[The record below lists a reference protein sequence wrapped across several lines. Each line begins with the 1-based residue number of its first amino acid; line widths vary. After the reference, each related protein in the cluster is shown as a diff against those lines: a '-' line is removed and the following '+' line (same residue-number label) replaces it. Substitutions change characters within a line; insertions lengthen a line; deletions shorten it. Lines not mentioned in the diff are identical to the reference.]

1 MSTPA
6 THLPDSAP
14 VSTPLRFV
22 TAASLFDGHDAA
34 INIMRRLIQAQGTE
48 VVHLGHNRSVEDVVR
63 AALQEDADAIAL
75 SSYQGGHVEYFKYM
89 VDMLRERNAGHIRVF
104 GGGGGTITPEEI
116 RELQEY
122 GVERIY
128 HPNDGMHMG
137 LVAMI
142 EDVVRRAA
150 HARNSGLATRNPG
163 QLANLSLDDEIGV
176 GRMLSALED
185 GLFSE
190 AELVVLRKQ
199 WASPLVHGSRVPG
212 PGSRLPPV
220 IGITGTGGAG
230 KSSVTDELLNRF
242 LQHFPAMRIGVIAVD
257 PTRRRTGGAL
267 LGDRIRMNS
276 LRSKRV
282 FMRSMATRRQHVAT
296 NEVLRDCI
304 AFMKGVGF
312 DLIIVETAG
321 IGQSDSE
328 IVDLVDFPVYVMTSD
343 YGAASQLEKIDM
355 IDFAELIVLNKYDR
369 RGAEDALRD
378 VRKQW
383 KRNRVAFQTADEDV
397 PVYPTIASQFN
408 DPGITWMFVNLCR
421 LLREKLGVGSGSG
434 SDDQGAGLA
443 PPAVVGGTSV
453 ASSSPTAAGR
463 KKLATKV
470 PPTLITSAAAAH
482 SGTAS
487 AANDADGT
495 SEFAAGAATSRCSFT
510 PTTDTALKEPRA
522 TVLIPG
528 QRVRYLAEIAEQGRA
543 INKAIETQ
551 SEIADR
557 AQSYWQSLRD
567 LDDPALPTALD
578 TYPPAALVFY
588 ANAAARSAGA
598 APRSSSSY
606 ADFPTCGDR
615 RYGVP
620 ERRTTRFQW
629 EVRRDESA
637 EAKAQSEGGPR
648 TAAVSPKAA
657 ITADRTLVT
666 LRQRYNA
673 AIASLSPE
681 ALSQLRAWPERLKS
695 ITDEFTEYQVRDK
708 AIRVE
713 NYRDSLSHQKIPKIA
728 APTYRSWGE
737 LLTFLGKENLPGF
750 YPYTG
755 GVYPYRRSGEDP
767 IRMFAGEGTPERTNR
782 RFHYLSVGQPAARLS
797 TAFDSVTLY
806 GEDPAERPDIF
817 GKIGNSGVSIATLDD
832 MKKLYSGFDL
842 CAPTT
847 SVSMTINGPAP
858 MILAMFMNTA
868 IDQQVE
874 KYLREDE
881 SRWSDAQAKIKT
893 FFDGRP
899 RPEYSGT
906 LPQTNDGLGL
916 ALLGITGDQ
925 LVEPEVYE
933 NIKANTL
940 STVRGTVQADIL
952 KEDQAQNTCIF
963 STEFA
968 LRMMGDIQQYFVD
981 QKVRNFY
988 SVSISGYHI
997 AEAGANPISQLAF
1010 TLSNGFTIVEYYL
1023 ARGMHIDDFAPNLSF
1038 FFSNGMD
1045 PEYTVIGR
1053 VARRIWARAM
1063 RERYGAAPRSQMMK
1077 YHIQTSGRSLHAQE
1091 IQFND
1096 IRTTLQALYA
1106 LFDNCNS
1113 LHTNAY
1119 DEAIT
1124 TPTEESVRRAV
1135 AIQMII
1141 NKELGLNFCEN
1152 PWQGSFIVDKLT
1164 DIVEEAVYKEFE
1176 AISERGGVLGAMDTM
1191 YQRGKIQEESMYYEH
1206 KKHDGSLPLVGVNT
1220 FLPKEHAGDIVT
1232 EIELIRSTP
1241 DEKGQQITNV
1251 KAYQENRNGLPHN
1264 PFVLTE
1270 PKAKAPTQQA
1280 NLSKDERASEPTASG
1295 TRNLTF
1301 LQQTARARQN
1311 VFTALMEAVKTHS
1324 LGQISHA
1331 LYDVGGEYRRNM

>member
-6 THLPDSAP
+6 SQIDSTATAARADA
-14 VSTPLRFV
+14 SPLRFV

-34 INIMRRLIQAQGTE
+34 INIMRRLIQSQGAE
-48 VVHLGHNRSVEDVVR
+48 VIHLGHNRSVEDVVR
-63 AALQEDADAIAL
+63 AALQEDADGIAL

-89 VDMLRERNAGHIRVF
+89 VDMLKERGAGHIRVF

-116 RELQEY
+116 RELQAY

-128 HPNDGMHMG
+128 HPNDGMKMG
-137 LVAMI
+137 LVEMI
-142 EDVVRRAA
+142 EDVVGRAGA
-150 HARNSGLATRNPG
+150 ARDSGIGNRDSAQQTPDI
-163 QLANLSLDDEIGV
+163 DDEIGI
-176 GRMLSALED
+176 GRVLSAIED
-185 GLFSE
+185 GVYSE
-190 AELVVLRKQ
+190 SELALMRKGWQKPRSSESPIPNPQSHPTTPVV
-199 WASPLVHGSRVPG
+199 
-212 PGSRLPPV
+212 
-220 IGITGTGGAG
+220 GITGTGGAG

-242 LQHFPAMRIGVIAVD
+242 LASFPQMRIAVISVD
-257 PTRRRTGGAL
+257 PTRRRSGGAL

-276 LRSKRV
+276 LRSHRV
-282 FMRSMATRRQHVAT
+282 YMRSMATRRQNVAT
-296 NEVLRDCI
+296 NAVLKDCI
-304 AFMKGVGF
+304 GFLKSLAF
-312 DLIIVETAG
+312 DLVIVETAG

-328 IVDLVDFPVYVMTSD
+328 IVDLVDFPMYVMTSD

-355 IDFAELIVLNKYDR
+355 IDYAELIVLNKYDK

-378 VRKQW
+378 IRKQW

-408 DPGITWMFVNLCR
+408 DPGVSWMFANLCR
-421 LLREKLGVGSGSG
+421 LLREKI
-434 SDDQGAGLA
+434 GAG
-443 PPAVVGGTSV
+443 S
-453 ASSSPTAAGR
+453 AG
-463 KKLATKV
+463 
-470 PPTLITSAAAAH
+470 H
-482 SGTAS
+482 
-487 AANDADGT
+487 
-495 SEFAAGAATSRCSFT
+495 CSFE
-510 PTTDTALKEPRA
+510 PNLDTSLKEPRA

-528 QRVRYLAEIAEQGRA
+528 ARVRYLAEIAEAGRR
-543 INKAIETQ
+543 INSDIERQ
-551 SEIADR
+551 AEAADR
-557 AQSYWQSLRD
+557 AQAMWQ
-567 LDDPALPTALD
+567 ALQELGDAQLPKALD
-578 TYPPAALVFY
+578 LY
-588 ANAAARSAGA
+588 SADHLLATSPLAG
-598 APRSSSSY
+598 
-606 ADFPTCGDR
+606 
-615 RYGVP
+615 
-620 ERRTTRFQW
+620 
-629 EVRRDESA
+629 EVG
-637 EAKAQSEGGPR
+637 AQSAPGEGAGLATVVDSPSPAVPAEPVQAG
-648 TAAVSPKAA
+648 TAPAV
-657 ITADRTLVT
+657 DRSLLT
-666 LRQRYNA
+666 LRQRYND
-673 AIASLSPE
+673 AIQ
-681 ALSQLRAWPERLKS
+681 ALSSESLKLLREWPQRLKS
-695 ITDEFTEYQVRDK
+695 ITDEFTEYQVRNKSIKVD
-708 AIRVE
+708 

-728 APTYRSWGE
+728 APTYKSWGE
-737 LLTFLGKENLPGF
+737 LLTFLGKENLPGS

-755 GVYPYRRSGEDP
+755 GVYPYRRTGEDP

-806 GEDPAERPDIF
+806 GEDPAPRPDIY
-817 GKIGNSGVSIATLDD
+817 GKIGNSGVNIPTLDD

-858 MILAMFMNTA
+858 MILAMFMNCA
-868 IDQQVE
+868 VDQQVE
-874 KYLREDE
+874 KYLKADDARWAEAQRKMDAFFEGRE
-881 SRWSDAQAKIKT
+881 
-893 FFDGRP
+893 RP
-899 RPEYSGT
+899 RYHGE
-906 LPQTNDGLGL
+906 LPPTNDGLGL
-916 ALLGITGDQ
+916 GLLGVSGDQ
-925 LVEPEVYE
+925 LVDAETYAR
-933 NIKANTL
+933 IKAETL
-940 STVRGTVQADIL
+940 ATVRGTVQADIL

-1023 ARGMHIDDFAPNLSF
+1023 ARGMRVDDFAPNLSF

-1063 RERYGAAPRSQMMK
+1063 RERYGANERSQMMK

-1141 NKELGLNFCEN
+1141 NKEMGLNFIEN
-1152 PWQGSFIVDKLT
+1152 PWQGSFAVDYLT

-1206 KKHDGSLPLVGVNT
+1206 KKHDGSLPLVGVNM
-1220 FLPKEHAGDIVT
+1220 FLPKEGGGEVAT
-1232 EIELIRSTP
+1232 EIELIRSTEE
-1241 DEKGQQITNV
+1241 EKGQQIENV
-1251 KAYQENRNGLPHN
+1251 RLWQQSRNVLAPLGETRHGHVVEDETAAGEVHDGHGL
-1264 PFVLTE
+1264 TY
-1270 PKAKAPTQQA
+1270 
-1280 NLSKDERASEPTASG
+1280 
-1295 TRNLTF
+1295 
-1301 LQQTARARQN
+1301 LQDTARRRGN
-1311 VFTALMEAVKTHS
+1311 VFEALVEAVKTHS

-1331 LYDVGGEYRRNM
+1331 LYNVGGEYRRNM

>member
-6 THLPDSAP
+6 AP
-14 VSTPLRFV
+14 ALNKTTPSVQSETSPLRFV

-34 INIMRRLIQAQGTE
+34 INIMRRLIQAQGAE
-48 VVHLGHNRSVEDVVR
+48 VIHLGHNRSVEDVVR

-89 VDMLRERNAGHIRVF
+89 VDMLKERGASHIRVF

-116 RELQEY
+116 RELQDY

-142 EDVVRRAA
+142 EDVVRRAGA
-150 HARNSGLATRNPG
+150 ARQPVETPHRVDI
-163 QLANLSLDDEIGV
+163 ANGNGRDEITIGH
-176 GRMLSALED
+176 MLSAIEEGAID
-185 GLFSE
+185 ESE
-190 AELVVLRKQ
+190 LAHLRKEWQ
-199 WASPLVHGSRVPG
+199 LAGG
-212 PGSRLPPV
+212 KTPV
-220 IGITGTGGAG
+220 VGITGTGGAG

-242 LQHFPAMRIGVIAVD
+242 LANFPEMRIAVISVD

-276 LRSKRV
+276 LRSMRV
-282 FMRSMATRRQHVAT
+282 FMRSMATRRQHAAT
-296 NEVLRDCI
+296 NIVLKDCI
-304 AFMKGVGF
+304 SFLKSLGY
-312 DLIIVETAG
+312 DLVIVETAG

-328 IVDLVDFPVYVMTSD
+328 IVDLVDFPMYVMTSD
-343 YGAASQLEKIDM
+343 FGAPSQLEKIDM
-355 IDFAELIVLNKYDR
+355 LDYAELVVLNKFDK

-383 KRNRVAFQTADEDV
+383 KRNRVAFQTADADV
-397 PVYPTIASQFN
+397 PVYSTIASQFN
-408 DPGITWMFVNLCR
+408 DPGISWMFANLCR
-421 LLREKLGVGSGSG
+421 LMREKLS
-434 SDDQGAGLA
+434 L
-443 PPAVVGGTSV
+443 PAEKWSPAIDTS
-453 ASSSPTAAGR
+453 
-463 KKLATKV
+463 
-470 PPTLITSAAAAH
+470 
-482 SGTAS
+482 
-487 AANDADGT
+487 
-495 SEFAAGAATSRCSFT
+495 
-510 PTTDTALKEPRA
+510 LKEPRA

-528 QRVRYLAEIAEQGRA
+528 NRVRYLAEIAEQGRG
-543 INKAIETQ
+543 INRRIESQADT
-551 SEIADR
+551 ADR
-557 AQSYWQSLRD
+557 AQSYWQSLHD
-567 LDDPALPTALD
+567 LGDAALPKALELYVSDALLPSPPGRGTEGEGTATSDVSRGPNPLPNPSPD
-578 TYPPAALVFY
+578 G
-588 ANAAARSAGA
+588 RGA
-598 APRSSSSY
+598 H
-606 ADFPTCGDR
+606 G
-615 RYGVP
+615 
-620 ERRTTRFQW
+620 
-629 EVRRDESA
+629 
-637 EAKAQSEGGPR
+637 
-648 TAAVSPKAA
+648 
-657 ITADRTLVT
+657 IDRTLIT
-666 LRQRYNA
+666 LRQRYNDA
-673 AIASLSPE
+673 VQSLDSE
-681 ALSQLRAWPERLKS
+681 ALKLLREWPARLKS
-695 ITDEFTEYQVRDK
+695 IVDEVTEYQVRDK
-708 AIRVE
+708 TIRVE
-713 NYRDSLSHQKIPKIA
+713 NYRESLSYQKIPKIA
-728 APTYRSWGE
+728 APTYKSWGE
-737 LLTFLGKENLPGF
+737 LLTFLQKENLPGY

-755 GVYPYRRSGEDP
+755 GVYPYRRTGEDP

-806 GEDPAERPDIF
+806 GEDPAIRPDIY
-817 GKIGNSGVSIATLDD
+817 GKIGNSGVNIATLDD

-842 CAPTT
+842 CAPST

-858 MILAMFMNTA
+858 IILAMFMNTA

-874 KYLREDE
+874 KYLRADNA
-881 SRWSDAQAKIKT
+881 RWDAAHATIEKL
-893 FFDGRP
+893 FEGRR
-899 RPEYSGT
+899 RPEYSGL
-906 LPQTNDGLGL
+906 LPETNDGLGL
-916 ALLGITGDQ
+916 GLLGVTGDQ
-925 LVEPEVYE
+925 VVDADTYAK
-933 NIKANTL
+933 IKAQTL
-940 STVRGTVQADIL
+940 ASVRGTVQADIL

-968 LRMMGDIQQYFVD
+968 MRMMGDIQQYFVD
-981 QKVRNFY
+981 RNVRNFY

-1023 ARGMHIDDFAPNLSF
+1023 ARGMRIDDFAPNLSF

-1063 RERYGAAPRSQMMK
+1063 RERYGADARSQMMK

-1191 YQRGKIQEESMYYEH
+1191 YQRGKIQDESMTYEH
-1206 KKHDGSLPLVGVNT
+1206 KKHDGSLPLIGVNT
-1220 FLPKEHAGDIVT
+1220 FLPKDHGGDIVT
-1232 EIELIRSTP
+1232 EIELIRSTEG
-1241 DEKGQQITNV
+1241 EKGQQIDNV
-1251 KAYQENRNGLPHN
+1251 ANYQRLRNAALLPPPHAGEGWGGG
-1264 PFVLTE
+1264 E
-1270 PKAKAPTQQA
+1270 PLKI
-1280 NLSKDERASEPTASG
+1280 
-1295 TRNLTF
+1295 
-1301 LQQTARARQN
+1301 LQKTARDRQN
-1311 VFTALMEAVKTHS
+1311 VFTSLMEAVKTHS

>member
-1 MSTPA
+1 MSSPA
-6 THLPDSAP
+6 PLVATQDQAAAAA
-14 VSTPLRFV
+14 PLRFV

-34 INIMRRLIQAQGTE
+34 INIMRRLIQAQGAE
-48 VVHLGHNRSVEDVVR
+48 VIHLGHNRSVEDVVR

-89 VDMLRERNAGHIRVF
+89 VDMLKERGAGHVRVF

-116 RELQEY
+116 AELQAY

-142 EDVVRRAA
+142 EDVVRRA
-150 HARNSGLATRNPG
+150 G
-163 QLANLSLDDEIGV
+163 QGRRQRDESRAPLSAAQPALDDEIGI
-176 GRMLSALED
+176 GRMLTAIENGDYTDTDL
-185 GLFSE
+185 
-190 AELVVLRKQ
+190 AQLRKE
-199 WASPLVHGSRVPG
+199 WNAADPRFALSGRG
-212 PGSRLPPV
+212 APV

-242 LQHFPAMRIGVIAVD
+242 LASFPDMRMAVISVD

-267 LGDRIRMNS
+267 LGDRIRMNA
-276 LRSKRV
+276 LRSPRV

-296 NEVLRDCI
+296 NIVLKDCI
-304 AFMKGVGF
+304 AFLKGLGY
-312 DLIIVETAG
+312 DLVIVETAG

-328 IVDLVDFPVYVMTSD
+328 IVDLVDFPMYVMTSD
-343 YGAASQLEKIDM
+343 FGAPSQLEKIDM
-355 IDFAELIVLNKYDR
+355 LDYAELVVLNKFDK

-383 KRNRVAFQTADEDV
+383 KRNRVAFQMKDEDV
-397 PVYPTIASQFN
+397 PVFPTIASQFN
-408 DPGITWMFVNLCR
+408 DPGISWMFVGLCR
-421 LLREKLGVGSGSG
+421 LLAAKMGIGNRESGI
-434 SDDQGAGLA
+434 GAGPRCDYA
-443 PPAVVGGTSV
+443 PRIDTS
-453 ASSSPTAAGR
+453 
-463 KKLATKV
+463 
-470 PPTLITSAAAAH
+470 
-482 SGTAS
+482 
-487 AANDADGT
+487 
-495 SEFAAGAATSRCSFT
+495 
-510 PTTDTALKEPRA
+510 LKEPRA

-528 QRVRYLAEIAEQGRA
+528 NRVRYLAEIAEQGRG
-543 INKAIETQ
+543 INAAIESQ
-551 SEIADR
+551 AQIADR

-567 LDDPALPTALD
+567 LGDAALPRALD
-578 TYPPAALVFY
+578 LYAVEALTEGDD
-588 ANAAARSAGA
+588 RSL
-598 APRSSSSY
+598 R
-606 ADFPTCGDR
+606 
-615 RYGVP
+615 
-620 ERRTTRFQW
+620 
-629 EVRRDESA
+629 
-637 EAKAQSEGGPR
+637 
-648 TAAVSPKAA
+648 
-657 ITADRTLVT
+657 T
-666 LRQRYNA
+666 LRQRYNDA
-673 AIASLSPE
+673 VQSLSSE
-681 ALSQLRAWPERLKS
+681 GLKLLRGWPARLKS
-695 ITDEFTEYQVRDK
+695 VTDEFTEYQVRDK
-708 AIRVE
+708 TIRVE

-728 APTYRSWGE
+728 APNYRSWGE
-737 LLTFLGKENLPGF
+737 LLVFLQKENLPGY

-755 GVYPYRRSGEDP
+755 GVYPYRRTGEDP

-782 RFHYLSVGQPAARLS
+782 RFHYLSVGLPAARLS

-806 GEDPAERPDIF
+806 GEDPAVRPDIF
-817 GKIGNSGVSIATLDD
+817 GKIGNSGVNIATLDD

-858 MILAMFMNTA
+858 IILAMFMNTA

-874 KYLREDE
+874 KYLREDGVRWDAARE
-881 SRWSDAQAKIKT
+881 TIETLYRGRSRPQY
-893 FFDGRP
+893 GGML
-899 RPEYSGT
+899 PEG
-906 LPQTNDGLGL
+906 NDGLGL
-916 ALLGITGDQ
+916 GLLGVTGNQVVDA
-925 LVEPEVYE
+925 ETYE
-933 NIKANTL
+933 RIKAKTL
-940 STVRGTVQADIL
+940 ATVRGTVQADIL

-981 QKVRNFY
+981 HNVRNFY

-1023 ARGMHIDDFAPNLSF
+1023 ARGMKIDDFAPNLSF

-1063 RERYGAAPRSQMMK
+1063 RERYGADSRSQMMK

-1141 NKELGLNFCEN
+1141 NKELGLNFNEN
-1152 PWQGSFIVDKLT
+1152 PWQGSFVVDRLT

-1191 YQRGKIQEESMYYEH
+1191 YQRGKIQEESLYYEH
-1206 KKHDGSLPLVGVNT
+1206 KKHDGSLPLIGVNT
-1220 FLPKEHAGDIVT
+1220 FLPKDHGGDIVT
-1232 EIELIRSTP
+1232 EIELIRSTEA
-1241 DEKGQQITNV
+1241 EKGQQIDNV
-1251 KAYQENRNGLPHN
+1251 AGYQRNRNHYAGDGLKP
-1264 PFVLTE
+1264 L
-1270 PKAKAPTQQA
+1270 QA
-1280 NLSKDERASEPTASG
+1280 AARER
-1295 TRNLTF
+1295 R
-1301 LQQTARARQN
+1301 N
-1311 VFTALMEAVKTHS
+1311 VFESLIDAVKTHS

-1331 LYDVGGEYRRNM
+1331 LYEVGGEYRRNM

>member
-6 THLPDSAP
+6 SQIDSTATDRQP
-14 VSTPLRFV
+14 ESSPLRFV

-34 INIMRRLIQAQGTE
+34 INIMRRLIQSQGAE
-48 VVHLGHNRSVEDVVR
+48 VIHLGHNRSVEDVVR
-63 AALQEDADAIAL
+63 AALQEDADGIAL

-89 VDMLRERNAGHIRVF
+89 VDMLKERGAGHIRVF

-116 RELQEY
+116 RELQGY

-128 HPNDGMHMG
+128 HPNDGMKMG
-137 LVAMI
+137 LVEMI
-142 EDVVRRAA
+142 EDVVNRAA
-150 HARNSGLATRNPG
+150 NARDAAIRDDSSHAPDI
-163 QLANLSLDDEIGV
+163 DDEIGL
-176 GRMLSALED
+176 GRVLSALED
-185 GLFSE
+185 GSISE
-190 AELVVLRKQ
+190 NELATLRKTWQ
-199 WASPLVHGSRVPG
+199 LAGG
-212 PGSRLPPV
+212 KTPV

-242 LQHFPAMRIGVIAVD
+242 LASFPQMRIAVISVD
-257 PTRRRTGGAL
+257 PTRRRSGGAL

-276 LRSKRV
+276 LRSHRV
-282 FMRSMATRRQHVAT
+282 YMRSMATRRQNVAT
-296 NEVLRDCI
+296 NAVLKDCI
-304 AFMKGVGF
+304 GF
-312 DLIIVETAG
+312 LKSLAYDLVIVETAG

-328 IVDLVDFPVYVMTSD
+328 IVDLVDFPMYVMTSD

-355 IDFAELIVLNKYDR
+355 IDYAELIVLNKYDK

-378 VRKQW
+378 IRKQW
-383 KRNRVAFQTADEDV
+383 KRNRVAFQTADADV

-408 DPGITWMFVNLCR
+408 DPGVTWMFDNLCR
-421 LLREKLGVGSGSG
+421 LLREKT
-434 SDDQGAGLA
+434 GAGN
-443 PPAVVGGTSV
+443 
-453 ASSSPTAAGR
+453 AGQ
-463 KKLATKV
+463 
-470 PPTLITSAAAAH
+470 
-482 SGTAS
+482 
-487 AANDADGT
+487 
-495 SEFAAGAATSRCSFT
+495 CSFQ
-510 PTTDTALKEPRA
+510 PGLDTSLKEPRA

-528 QRVRYLAEIAEQGRA
+528 ARVRYLAEIAESGRR
-543 INKAIETQ
+543 INSDIERQ
-551 SEIADR
+551 AEAADR
-557 AQSYWQSLRD
+557 AQAMWQALQE
-567 LDDPALPTALD
+567 LDDAQLPKALD
-578 TYPPAALVFY
+578 LYHSDDLHAARD
-588 ANAAARSAGA
+588 ANTSPSGRGRSAAAGEGATVVDSPSPAVPADPVQAGTAPDPNTAPSESGRTAREVSTSPSGRGRTAGA
-598 APRSSSSY
+598 
-606 ADFPTCGDR
+606 G
-615 RYGVP
+615 
-620 ERRTTRFQW
+620 
-629 EVRRDESA
+629 
-637 EAKAQSEGGPR
+637 EGGAF
-648 TAAVSPKAA
+648 AANPV
-657 ITADRTLVT
+657 DRSLLT
-666 LRQRYNA
+666 LRQRYND
-673 AIASLSPE
+673 AIQ
-681 ALSQLRAWPERLKS
+681 ALSSESLKLLRDWPQRLKS

-708 AIRVE
+708 SIKVD

-728 APTYRSWGE
+728 APTYKSWGE
-737 LLTFLGKENLPGF
+737 LLTFLGKENLPGS

-755 GVYPYRRSGEDP
+755 GVYPYRRTGEDP

-806 GEDPAERPDIF
+806 GEDPAPRPDIY
-817 GKIGNSGVSIATLDD
+817 GKIGNSGVNIPTLDD

-858 MILAMFMNTA
+858 MILAMFMNCA

-874 KYLREDE
+874 KYLKADDA
-881 SRWSDAQAKIKT
+881 RWSEAEAKLAKL
-893 FFDGRP
+893 FEGRE
-899 RPEYSGT
+899 RPSYHGE
-906 LPQTNDGLGL
+906 LPPTNDGLGL
-916 ALLGITGDQ
+916 SLLGVSGDQ
-925 LVEPEVYE
+925 MVDADTYAD
-933 NIKANTL
+933 IKARTL
-940 STVRGTVQADIL
+940 ATVRGTVQADIL

-981 QKVRNFY
+981 RKVRNFY

-1023 ARGMHIDDFAPNLSF
+1023 ARGMRVDDFAHNLSV

-1063 RERYGAAPRSQMMK
+1063 RERYGANERSQMMK

-1141 NKELGLNFCEN
+1141 NKEMGLNFIEN
-1152 PWQGSFIVDKLT
+1152 PWQGSFAVDYLT

-1206 KKHDGSLPLVGVNT
+1206 KKHDGSLPLVGVNM
-1220 FLPKEHAGDIVT
+1220 FLPKEHAGEIAT
-1232 EIELIRSTP
+1232 EIELIRSTEE
-1241 DEKGQQITNV
+1241 EKGQQIENV
-1251 KAYQENRNGLPHN
+1251 RNWQQGRNALAPKGETSHAHQADADEQAPMVHDGHGLAYLQNAAR
-1264 PFVLTE
+1264 
-1270 PKAKAPTQQA
+1270 
-1280 NLSKDERASEPTASG
+1280 ER
-1295 TRNLTF
+1295 R
-1301 LQQTARARQN
+1301 N
-1311 VFTALMEAVKTHS
+1311 VFEALMEAVKTHS